1 MATDFVRLLQ
11 IYITE
16 LNTFSSAHQNLA
28 RLMIKRLTEELDPQ
42 PKPSVARRPRPA
54 RSAPHVV
61 SG

>member
-16 LNTFSSAHQNLA
+16 LNTLNSAHQKLA

>member
-16 LNTFSSAHQNLA
+16 LNTLNSAHQKLA
-28 RLMIKRLTEELDPQ
+28 RLMIKRLTKELDPQ